1 MSVVI
6 TRVGLMCVD
15 QWYWRGQLAWPPCVR
30 SAAMADTECLQLPQ
44 VLEIRNLIAPPG
56 NFGIDRW
63 LTKGWKSTGNLFS
76 WICRHPAGVEP
87 IIFLLFLKSSVVT
100 IRFAVTVT
108 VPQRNGLSVATGSCS
123 LSVLLLGLTLHRVDE
138 SIASARYRYT
148 PALTACRP
156 LRSHA
161 TLMLTLYRWFHVD
174 TITVHWAGN
183 HRSTF
188 RHFESATV
196 KCTCTNHIGMTN
208 TVDRWR
214 GSERKYW
221 GEGAGSQ
228 YLGSWLPLSVF
239 LISDYSMYQCQPE
252 NLVDPRWSR
261 MMPL

>member
-1 MSVVI
+1 
-6 TRVGLMCVD
+6 MCVD

-148 PALTACRP
+148 PCSAHCVPSTPLPRYFDVNALQMIPRG
-156 LRSHA
+156 
-161 TLMLTLYRWFHVD
+161 VD

-239 LISDYSMYQCQPE
+239 LISDYSMYQCQCQPE

-261 MMPL
+261 MMPLHCGA